1 VWVCLGCP
9 KQEAWIDEFKGRLDV
24 PVLLA
29 VGLAIDILAG
39 TRDRAPVFMR
49 NLGLEWF
56 YRFCQEPRRLWR
68 RYLIYNSIFVYH
80 VLAEKLLPAGRSG
93 TKA

>member
-1 VWVCLGCP
+1 
-9 KQEAWIDEFKGRLDV
+9 
-24 PVLLA
+24 
-29 VGLAIDILAG
+29 
-39 TRDRAPVFMR
+39 MR